1 MFLIF
6 NFEEKSI
13 SQMTVKSSINFVSY
27 LKQKHQT
34 KYLKKPT
41 RLADRLNHKF
51 LISENNIYQ
60 KKNS

>member
-27 LKQKHQT
+27 LKEKNQT

-41 RLADRLNHKF
+41 RLADRLNHKV
-51 LISENNIYQ
+51 LISESNIYQ
-60 KKNS
+60 KNNS

>member
-27 LKQKHQT
+27 LEQKHQT

-41 RLADRLNHKF
+41 RLADRLNHKVF
-51 LISENNIYQ
+51 ISENIIYQ